1 MRQKSEF
8 ASTVVTDVAVR
19 LGERLRLA
27 RKAQGLT
34 LSDVERL
41 CRIHRTTLGRLERG
55 ELGVSLGV
63 LLGVLEVLGELA
75 DIELLLSQAVTPK
88 HQRQVAT
95 PLLEQDF

>member
-1 MRQKSEF
+1 MRQKSAF
-8 ASTVVTDVAVR
+8 ASIAVTDVATR
-19 LGERLRLA
+19 LGARLRLA

-34 LSDVERL
+34 LADVERL

-55 ELGVSLGV
+55 DLGVSLAV

-75 DIELLLSQAVTPK
+75 DIELLLSQPATPRYQRTVAV
-88 HQRQVAT
+88 